1 MKTIFHLLTT
11 ENLPN
16 TALERS
22 SFLKTINTPFP
33 QTQLIQESIPATE
46 LEYIGGEKNKQQNK
60 KSPNALIH

>member
-33 QTQLIQESIPATE
+33 QTQLIQESVPATE
-46 LEYIGGEKNKQQNK
+46 LEYFGGEKTKQ
-60 KSPNALIH
+60 